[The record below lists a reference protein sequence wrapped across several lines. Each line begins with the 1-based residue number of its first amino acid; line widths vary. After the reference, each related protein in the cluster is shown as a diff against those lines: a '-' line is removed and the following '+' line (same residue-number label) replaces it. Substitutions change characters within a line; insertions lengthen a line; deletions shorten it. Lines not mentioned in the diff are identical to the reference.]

1 MSPPDSEA
9 FPEPPPPITRQ
20 PWFKWAIAT
29 VVLGLFALM
38 ALMSAAVY
46 FLVQEDTESDV
57 VLPEHREALITLSDL
72 REVFPEL
79 EGNTEEETFNRWG
92 GTFFVPELN
101 LMYSSYEVGDDVL
114 YVDSEVVLNATAAD
128 AQWEWSF
135 ALESLQD
142 EWDWLTDEG
151 EPVQLTGGPLA
162 GVGDS
167 AHYAVVWEEGEPT
180 GCSLFAV
187 KGKLFLG
194 LELYGQTFESPE
206 QAADFLRAQL
216 DKVEL
221 GDS

>member
-1 MSPPDSEA
+1 MSTSDSEA

-20 PWFKWAIAT
+20 PWFKWALAT

-38 ALMSAAVY
+38 ALVSAAIY
-46 FLVQEDTESDV
+46 FLVQEDTEAEV

-72 REVFPEL
+72 REVFPDL
-79 EGNTEEETFNRWG
+79 EVDIEEESFNRWG

-101 LMYSSYEVGDDVL
+101 LLYSLYDVGEGAL
-114 YVDSEVVLNATAAD
+114 YIDSEVVLNATAAD

-142 EWDWLTDEG
+142 EWDWLTEEG
-151 EPVQLTGGPLA
+151 EPVQLSGGPLP

-187 KGKLFLG
+187 KGRLFLS
-194 LELYGQTFESPE
+194 LDLYGQTFESTD
-206 QAADFLRAQL
+206 QAAEFLRAQL

-221 GDS
+221 GDD